1 MIAISRIRTSL
12 KRERCSENTPQGE
25 EENDWGME
33 EGAEGGE
40 VVIGSMDG
48 ISLSVEGMQIGRC
61 WLASCTGPCVCA
73 GYEGRCCSAGSKSLE
88 RKEEVEVT
96 PGMATSR
103 ERFLRLRG

>member
-12 KRERCSENTPQGE
+12 KRERCSENTPPDE
-25 EENDWGME
+25 EEKKNDWRME

-40 VVIGSMDG
+40 VV

-73 GYEGRCCSAGSKSLE
+73 GYEGRCCSAGSKPLE

-96 PGMATSR
+96 PGMAASR